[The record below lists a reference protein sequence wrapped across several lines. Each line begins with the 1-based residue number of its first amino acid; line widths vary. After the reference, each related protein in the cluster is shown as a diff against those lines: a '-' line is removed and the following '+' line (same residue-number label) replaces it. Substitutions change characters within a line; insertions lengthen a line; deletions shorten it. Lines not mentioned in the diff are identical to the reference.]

1 MAAPVFR
8 MAFSESQT
16 SAGTESTKKKKI
28 DGHLQHSQSLLCSP
42 PSSTDVHCLLR
53 HGRRRGLLHWCRN
66 SVVADLLV
74 YTLPGSSD
82 LEQKTRWCWPL
93 FTEQRFPIVFD
104 FSGHLLQVSILA
116 SLFTNLDLR
125 EWELSLVSRIAELQM
140 FLAPRRPLLP
150 LLFLF
155 FNQELPATGTSTSPY
170 RALSSTAL

>member
-1 MAAPVFR
+1 MLEQNLP
-8 MAFSESQT
+8 
-16 SAGTESTKKKKI
+16 KKKKKTDTYSI
-28 DGHLQHSQSLLCSP
+28 LKVCSVALHP
-42 PSSTDVHCLLR
+42 PPMCTVCSAMGGGAASCA
-53 HGRRRGLLHWCRN
+53 HWCRN